1 VGFLIRLII
10 FVLILIPRLSPAQDA
25 LPHEPQSADIFPRI
39 PSPRFLESGERRV
52 IDVVISNPSDEM
64 NFYTLSI
71 ERKPDGW
78 IARVDPRNIDLAPHE
93 EAPIHV
99 TLIPKRG
106 PPTFTEQM
114 TQYDIVIKAEDKE
127 ANPFIGT
134 LPIYLKPGYED
145 LLTFF
150 GTPALI
156 GFVSIGLGGWLRRHD
171 HFRVGGLFVMGGGI
185 LAVVSVTAVLGILVL

>member
-1 VGFLIRLII
+1 MGLLIHLII
-10 FVLILIPRLSPAQDA
+10 IVLISIPCLSLAQDT
-25 LPHEPQSADIFPRI
+25 PQHDPQSSDIFPRI

-52 IDVVISNPSDEM
+52 IDIVISNPGDEM

-78 IARVDPRNIDLAPHE
+78 IARVDPRNIDLAPRQ

-127 ANPFIGT
+127 AKPFIGT

-150 GTPALI
+150 GTPTLI
-156 GFVSIGLGGWLRRHD
+156 GFVAMGLGGWLRRRD
-171 HFRVGGLFVMGGGI
+171 HFKVGGLFVMGGGI
-185 LAVVSVTAVLGILVL
+185 LAVVSVTAILGILVL

>member
-1 VGFLIRLII
+1 MGFLIRFIAFALISI
-10 FVLILIPRLSPAQDA
+10 SSVGFAQEAPPR
-25 LPHEPQSADIFPRI
+25 EPQSADVFPRI
-39 PSPRFLESGERRV
+39 SSPRFLESGERRV
-52 IDVVISNPSDEM
+52 IDVVISNPGDEM
-64 NFYTLSI
+64 NFYTFSI
-71 ERKPDGW
+71 ERKPEGW
-78 IARVDPRNIDLAPHE
+78 IARVDPRNIDLGPHE

-127 ANPFIGT
+127 AMPFIGT
-134 LPIYLKPGYED
+134 LPIYLKPGYGD

-156 GFVSIGLGGWLRRHD
+156 GFVAIGLGGWLRRRD
-171 HFRVGGLFVMGGGI
+171 HFKVGGLFVMGGGI
-185 LAVVSVTAVLGILVL
+185 LAVVAVTAVLGILVL

>member
-1 VGFLIRLII
+1 MISL
-10 FVLILIPRLSPAQDA
+10 VLISISSVGLAQNA
-25 LPHEPQSADIFPRI
+25 PPPEPQSADVFPRI
-39 PSPRFLESGERRV
+39 PSPRFLESGERGS
-52 IDVVISNPSDEM
+52 IDLVISNPGDEM
-64 NFYTLSI
+64 NFYALSI
-71 ERKPDGW
+71 ERKPEGW
-78 IARVDPRNIDLAPHE
+78 IARVDPRNIDLASHE
-93 EAPIHV
+93 ERPVRV

-106 PPTFTEQM
+106 PPSFTEQM

-127 ANPFIGT
+127 AKPFYGT

-156 GFVSIGLGGWLRRHD
+156 GFVAIGFGEWLRRHD
-171 HFRVGGLFVMGGGI
+171 RFKAGGLFVMGGGI